1 MTSKLGI
8 MVIGFMTSKTTDD
21 LGAATY
27 SCKTPLGD

>member
-1 MTSKLGI
+1 MTLKLGI
-8 MVIGFMTSKTTDD
+8 IVIGFMTSKTTND